1 MFHIKA
7 LSNYGHSKSK
17 LYTQEKFSFAVSSPN
32 SLVNLNAQ
40 DSFILQK
47 VNSNEIF
54 KHDDIESLSI
64 DRDNNRKG
72 R

>member
-1 MFHIKA
+1 MATLNLNSIPKKSFH
-7 LSNYGHSKSK
+7 LQF
-17 LYTQEKFSFAVSSPN
+17 LPPN